1 MALHSYFTL
10 NWFFFFF
17 LYNSLTLSY
26 LLPQEFSHSS
36 SLRTNWTQSR
46 QCNLVLSLLVIWSKK
61 QEQEQEQEHEQEQEQ
76 EHKQEQEQEPE
87 QEQEQGNKVE
97 WKSDYNDVCSPVDDK
112 AQQKFSD
119 FFFFSTTDLISIKR
133 ISNWQNLNNNSRTL
147 E

>member
-1 MALHSYFTL
+1 MAI
-10 NWFFFFF
+10 FFFFD
-17 LYNSLTLSY
+17 NSLTLSC

-46 QCNLVLSLLVIWSKK
+46 QCNLVLSQLVIWSKK
-61 QEQEQEQEHEQEQEQ
+61 QEQEQEHKQE
-76 EHKQEQEQEPE
+76 QEQEQEPE
-87 QEQEQGNKVE
+87 QEQEQGNKAE

-112 AQQKFSD
+112 AQQKISD
-119 FFFFSTTDLISIKR
+119 FFFFFSATDLISIKR